1 VPDGYVDADGGGS
14 SLVLPL
20 DGDSMGRGP
29 KARPD
34 SCRKRCR
41 PDGVDVE
48 EATAD
53 HGAAVDHVGSQPHR
67 EMAGCFVR
75 VHQRVDQQPPPDR
88 ASHRSLTAER
98 LFVHDKYATIYSHT
112 DCKRIWS
119 GMGSEYRLDELARQ
133 AGVASTT
140 VRLYQTK
147 GLLAPPRLEGR
158 TGWYDDSHLSRLR
171 LIARLQGEGYSL
183 AGIANLLEQ
192 WEHGRSLG
200 AVIGV
205 EAELDALIGDVHAIV
220 LDPVELLER
229 LPEGS
234 MTPDLLQRAASLA
247 LVQPT
252 DDGKIRVADRRF
264 LETGVALAHIGIPL
278 DVILDEWEAL
288 VVHTDDIATRFVGLF
303 ETYLAPADWRAGLDT
318 ERARELAQTLGR
330 LQATARQ
337 VLAAALDASV
347 ARLGRER
354 LGELIE
360 R

>member
-1 VPDGYVDADGGGS
+1 
-14 SLVLPL
+14 
-20 DGDSMGRGP
+20 
-29 KARPD
+29 
-34 SCRKRCR
+34 
-41 PDGVDVE
+41 
-48 EATAD
+48 
-53 HGAAVDHVGSQPHR
+53 
-67 EMAGCFVR
+67 
-75 VHQRVDQQPPPDR
+75 
-88 ASHRSLTAER
+88 
-98 LFVHDKYATIYSHT
+98 
-112 DCKRIWS
+112 
-119 GMGSEYRLDELARQ
+119 MGSEYRLDELARR

-192 WEHGRSLG
+192 WEQGRSLD

-205 EAELDALIGDVHAIV
+205 EAELDALLGDVHAIV

-229 LPEGS
+229 FPDGS

-247 LVQPT
+247 LAQPT

-264 LETGVALAHIGIPL
+264 LETGAALAHLGIPL
-278 DVILDEWEAL
+278 DVVLDEWEAL
-288 VVHTDDIATRFVGLF
+288 VAHTDDIAARFVDLF
-303 ETYLAPADWRAGLDT
+303 ETHLAPAHWRTGLDT
-318 ERARELAQTLGR
+318 ERARELAQTLSR

-337 VLAAALDASV
+337 VLAAALDASI

-354 LGELIE
+354 LGELVE
-360 R
+360 P

>member
-1 VPDGYVDADGGGS
+1 
-14 SLVLPL
+14 
-20 DGDSMGRGP
+20 
-29 KARPD
+29 
-34 SCRKRCR
+34 
-41 PDGVDVE
+41 
-48 EATAD
+48 
-53 HGAAVDHVGSQPHR
+53 
-67 EMAGCFVR
+67 
-75 VHQRVDQQPPPDR
+75 
-88 ASHRSLTAER
+88 
-98 LFVHDKYATIYSHT
+98 
-112 DCKRIWS
+112 
-119 GMGSEYRLDELARQ
+119 MGSEYRLDDLARQ

-192 WEHGRSLG
+192 WEHGRSLD

-205 EAELDALIGDVHAIV
+205 EAELDALLGEVHAIV
-220 LDPVELLER
+220 LDPLQLLER
-229 LPEGS
+229 FPDGS
-234 MTPDLLQRAASLA
+234 MTPDLLQRAVSLA
-247 LVQPT
+247 LAQPT
-252 DDGKIRVADRRF
+252 DGGRIRVADRRF
-264 LETGVALAHIGIPL
+264 LETGAALAHLGIPL

-288 VVHTDDIATRFVGLF
+288 VVHTDDMAARFIGLF
-303 ETYLAPADWRAGLDT
+303 ETYLAPADWRARLDT

-354 LGELIE
+354 LGELVE
-360 R
+360 Q